1 MNLSKLLINTAEVI
15 RPVLTKLLPK
25 KLLSDIKARVVAK
38 ASAGV
43 SESDYEAYDP
53 SAFMPGVNLI
63 GNIRGDNGLGEMC
76 RIHAKTLETGKI
88 PYTIKNFF
96 VPPGGSKTNHT
107 MDEKITDTTPYQVN
121 VISVNAS
128 EFVLANMQMGN
139 DIWNKHYNIG
149 YWAWEMEEFPEEW
162 MPAFELC
169 QEVWSI
175 SDFETQA
182 LRKFTHKPVMTVPLC
197 IEAPTSEEY
206 DRAYFGLPEDEFLF
220 LVVFA
225 SGSVMERKNPVA
237 AIKAFVQ
244 AFTGADAPKIQG
256 KKPGLVIK
264 INEMSF
270 SEEDSAI
277 LTELTKDV
285 EHVHIIPKN
294 VSKLEINS
302 LIRDVDVYVSLH
314 RAEGFGLVLAEA
326 MYVGTPT
333 IATKYSGNLEF
344 QNDEVACLVGYDRI
358 PLEQDMPPFK
368 KGYLW
373 ADAHVDEAAA
383 YMRKLYVESDYYAS
397 IRDRA
402 YSHVRN
408 HLSYERCAGLVKAR
422 LEQIMNTP

>member
-1 MNLSKLLINTAEVI
+1 M
-15 RPVLTKLLPK
+15 
-25 KLLSDIKARVVAK
+25 
-38 ASAGV
+38 
-43 SESDYEAYDP
+43 
-53 SAFMPGVNLI
+53 
-63 GNIRGDNGLGEMC
+63 
-76 RIHAKTLETGKI
+76 
-88 PYTIKNFF
+88 
-96 VPPGGSKTNHT
+96 
-107 MDEKITDTTPYQVN
+107 
-121 VISVNAS
+121 
-128 EFVLANMQMGN
+128 
-139 DIWNKHYNIG
+139 
-149 YWAWEMEEFPEEW
+149 
-162 MPAFELC
+162 
-169 QEVWSI
+169 
-175 SDFETQA
+175 
-182 LRKFTHKPVMTVPLC
+182 
-197 IEAPTSEEY
+197 
-206 DRAYFGLPEDEFLF
+206 
-220 LVVFA
+220 
-225 SGSVMERKNPVA
+225 A

-277 LTELTKDV
+277 LAELTKDV

-383 YMRKLYVESDYYAS
+383 YMRKLYVDSDYYAS

-402 YSHVRN
+402 YSHVRK